1 MLEMLKENRM
11 EAAKATV
18 GVIALVVIWALCTAF
33 PWPWLA
39 DVIAI
44 VSLVV
49 ITWTLLF
56 IMFWAFK

>member
-1 MLEMLKENRM
+1 MLEILKGNRM

-18 GVIALVVIWALCTAF
+18 GVIALAVMWALCTAF
-33 PWPWLA
+33 PWLA

-56 IMFWAFK
+56 ILFWAFK